1 MQAIQTTLLDIGCT
15 FGPRIEATAGD
26 EHIRCVLKKGLTVE
40 ENHRL
45 VAEKLAT
52 KLDWL
57 RGGLEL
63 VTGSLGDES
72 YVHTFGPARDGS
84 DCAMCGAYAPTADG
98 MIHEGAFICSDCVH
112 DNEVRADRD
121 LPGLDVGSHKEER
134 DMAIV
139 VLQLMLDKYGQ
150 DDHESAVARR
160 VLLLLESRNKWIDGG
175 DLKFALGGLLD
186 CMGYDAT
193 PKGLLDRL
201 GWSVEEFDDEVPG
214 LHLVETEGGE

>member
-40 ENHRL
+40 ENHRR

-84 DCAMCGAYAPTADG
+84 DCSMCGAYAPTRDG
-98 MIHEGAFICSDCVH
+98 MVSDSDFYCSDCVH
-112 DNEVRADRD
+112 ANDMRTDVDFGVNAEQDRD
-121 LPGLDVGSHKEER
+121 I
-134 DMAIV
+134 AIV
-139 VLQLMLDKYGQ
+139 ALRLMLDKYGQ
-150 DDHESAVARR
+150 EGDESFVAKQ
-160 VLLLLESRNKWIDGG
+160 VLGFLEEKNNWLDADGAR
-175 DLKFALGGLLD
+175 DLKLALVEVLD
-186 CMGYDAT
+186 GMDCDDMLDR
-193 PKGLLDRL
+193 LLDRL
-201 GWSVEEFDDEVPG
+201 GFSA
-214 LHLVETEGGE
+214 EGGE

>member
-1 MQAIQTTLLDIGCT
+1 MKAIQTTLLDIGCT

-84 DCAMCGAYAPTADG
+84 DCSMCGAYAPTRDG
-98 MIHEGAFICSDCVH
+98 MVSDSDFYCSDCVH
-112 DNEVRADRD
+112 DNDMRTDVDFGNAEQDRD
-121 LPGLDVGSHKEER
+121 I
-134 DMAIV
+134 AIV
-139 VLQLMLDKYGQ
+139 ALRLMLDKYGQ
-150 DDHESAVARR
+150 EGDESFVAKQ
-160 VLLLLESRNKWIDGG
+160 VLGFLEEKNNWLDADGAR
-175 DLKFALGGLLD
+175 DLKLALVEVLD
-186 CMGYDAT
+186 GMDCDDMLDR
-193 PKGLLDRL
+193 LLDRL
-201 GWSVEEFDDEVPG
+201 GFSVEKFDDEVPA
-214 LHLVETEGGE
+214 LHVVETEGGE